1 MQIIQHLTHF
11 GPTPDMEWLTTLS
24 KKGNFGIVLVGKI

>member
-11 GPTPDMEWLTTLS
+11 GPTSDMEWLTHYP
-24 KKGNFGIVLVGKI
+24 KKGNFGIVSVGNI